1 MNKDS
6 LLVLYAET
14 NWNMFLQQSK
24 NVSYAMWMWI
34 FIDFSVKLTLMIAA
48 ELEQKLKMSD
58 TNSKDFQKQLSDLR
72 KALNNAKVRS
82 WVL

>member
-1 MNKDS
+1 MQKPIQTCFYSNLKTS
-6 LLVLYAET
+6 LMRLT
-14 NWNMFLQQSK
+14 RS
-24 NVSYAMWMWI
+24 WMLT